1 MLSKQSYAD
10 KAHSFGKP
18 WQYHDLSVQRHSLT
32 LSPIDN
38 SPSVISSKP
47 AIMRNVVDLPQP
59 EGPTKTINSR
69 SVISKLKSVT
79 E

>member
-1 MLSKQSYAD
+1 MAISR
-10 KAHSFGKP
+10 SFGAT
-18 WQYHDLSVQRHSLT
+18 SFMT